1 MYRLVTF
8 VAVTVASLTW
18 SSAFGNTDRRYVTL
32 ELEQPTTLHV
42 GELAVLLIPSKCSY
56 GIYEAGNVLATVH
69 VPGSID
75 QVMNRAVRLG
85 RETIVLT
92 PLDRAAGDGIRC
104 QTRYYSIEVIPS
116 RATLPPQLP
125 RPQLPQ

>member
-75 QVMNRAVRLG
+75 QVMYRAVRLG
-85 RETIVLT
+85 RDHR
-92 PLDRAAGDGIRC
+92 PHAAGSGGWRW
-104 QTRYYSIEVIPS
+104 YSMPDALLFHRGYS
-116 RATLPPQLP
+116 Q
-125 RPQLPQ
+125 